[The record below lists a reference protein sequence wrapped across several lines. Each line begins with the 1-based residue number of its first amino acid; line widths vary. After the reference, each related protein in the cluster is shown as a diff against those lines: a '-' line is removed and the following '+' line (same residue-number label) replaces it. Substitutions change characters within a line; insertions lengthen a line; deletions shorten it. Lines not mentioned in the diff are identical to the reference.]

1 MKKSKVTVRVLALFL
16 IVPAVVLF
24 SLGILSSGFRVDAAN
39 HWLDT
44 LLKQPLG
51 AAVFSPFVVLGGPAL
66 VVLFNLKKVLKFH
79 ARSESGEFVVILS
92 LKQLAGNL
100 AAAALGSFLLAA
112 FLSYALI
119 ENFKIVLR

>member
-1 MKKSKVTVRVLALFL
+1 MKKWNVTACGRALFML
-16 IVPAVVLF
+16 GAAVVLF
-24 SLGILSSGFRVDAAN
+24 SLGILSSGFRVDAVN

-92 LKQLAGNL
+92 LKQLGGNL
-100 AAAALGSFLLAA
+100 AGGALGGIFLCGCCSRA
-112 FLSYALI
+112 
-119 ENFKIVLR
+119 VG

>member
-1 MKKSKVTVRVLALFL
+1 MKKSKVTVLVLALFL

-24 SLGILSSGFRVDAAN
+24 SLGILSSGLKFEAAN

-44 LLKQPLG
+44 LLKQPWG
-51 AAVFSPFVVLGGPAL
+51 GPVFSPFVVLGGPAL

-119 ENFKIVLR
+119 ENFKIVPR

>member
-1 MKKSKVTVRVLALFL
+1 MKKSNVTARVLTLLL

-24 SLGILSSGFRVDAAN
+24 SLGILSSGLKFEAAN
-39 HWLDT
+39 HWLDI
-44 LLKQPLG
+44 LLKQPWDG
-51 AAVFSPFVVLGGPAL
+51 PVFSPFVVLGGPAL

-119 ENFKIVLR
+119 ENFKIVPR

>member
-24 SLGILSSGFRVDAAN
+24 SLGILSSGFRVDAVN

-119 ENFKIVLR
+119 ENFKIVPR